1 MKALGKTISEITN
14 NIREKILNKSLQP
27 GDLLPS
33 VRALA
38 MTLGVN
44 RNTVAAAYQRLATA
58 GLVMTQGRRGTVVCA
73 PPQQAAEQEGLVPS
87 SGLFDLADGNPNPKW
102 LPTLSSIQL
111 DSSFKTYLYGD
122 DTLLPKLRAWADS
135 WYQKDCPHPYEIEL
149 THGAVDAIERLAAAY
164 LAVGDQVAVEDP
176 CFLGAINSLR
186 LAGMKLLSID
196 VDHYGMCPS
205 SLKRAL
211 EAGAL
216 AVLITPRAHN
226 PTGCSLTK
234 QRAQAI
240 KKVLADYP
248 HVLIIIDDHFALLT
262 TKIYYSVIPENCQQ
276 WALVRSVSKALGPD
290 LRLAVIACDPDTASR
305 LRARLTA
312 GLNWVSH
319 ILQKICY
326 LYLTLD
332 STLKKIEQA
341 KYDYQQRYQVLCD
354 ALNKEGI
361 ACMLPDASG
370 LNVWL
375 PLPTTKKTEAVIQSL
390 AKYGWLVRSG
400 QGFQVEKNI
409 EAIRITISKLG
420 KQQAVQLAKDIK
432 KSVSN

>member
-1 MKALGKTISEITN
+1 MKALGKTISEITD

-27 GDLLPS
+27 GDLLPP
-33 VRALA
+33 VRVLA

-44 RNTVAAAYQRLATA
+44 RNTVATVYQRLATA
-58 GLVMTQGRRGTVVCA
+58 GLVMTQGRRGTIVCA
-73 PPQQAAEQEGLVPS
+73 PPQQAAEQEGFAPS
-87 SGLFDLADGNPNPKW
+87 SDLFDLADGNPNPKW

-122 DTLLPKLRAWADS
+122 DTVLPELRAWADR
-135 WYQKDCPHPYEIEL
+135 WFQEDCSQPYEIEL

-164 LAVGDQVAVEDP
+164 LAVGDQVVVEDP

-186 LAGMKLLSID
+186 LAGVKPLSVA

-205 SLKRAL
+205 SLKKAL

-216 AVLITPRAHN
+216 AVLITPRNHN

-234 QRAQAI
+234 QRAEAI

-262 TKIYYSVIPENCQQ
+262 TENYYSAIPESTQQ

-290 LRLAVIACDPDTASR
+290 LRLAIIACDSNTASR
-305 LRARLTA
+305 LRARLAA

-326 LYLTLD
+326 LYLT
-332 STLKKIEQA
+332 SETVLKGIEQA
-341 KYDYQQRYQVLCD
+341 KSDYRKRYQNLCD
-354 ALNKEGI
+354 ALNTEGI
-361 ACMLPDASG
+361 PYTQGAGG
-370 LNVWL
+370 LNVWI
-375 PLPTTKKTEAVIQSL
+375 PLPITKKTEAVIQSL
-390 AKYGWLVRSG
+390 AKHGWLVRSG
-400 QGFQVEKNI
+400 QSFQVEKNI
-409 EAIRITISKLG
+409 EAIRITISKLD

-432 KSVSN
+432 KSVSD